1 MFMRKW
7 TRSAGLLFC
16 AVASVYNGP
25 AAFAVE
31 EMQRSSADSPPT
43 VKLISDTPADA
54 AASDSTPSTQPAG
67 APKVAINDSGTI
79 SIHTN
84 NDISVAEILRE
95 IGAQAQISIISSK
108 DVRGSIPAMDLY
120 NVTINE
126 ALDAILHSNGMAW
139 EKKGNLIYV
148 YTQKELDQRE
158 KAARK
163 TVTKTFPLH
172 YIPASDVLSLIKPA
186 LSPDAL
192 TSATKDASTG
202 INTGDV
208 GTGSSGSTNGSTETG
223 GNTEAGLDMIVVT
236 DYPENL
242 QRVSDIIKQIDCRPQ
257 QILVEATI
265 FQANLTDNNSMGID
279 FSLMGGVNF
288 DSLLASGTPL
298 TSALSGNVLNTTNA
312 TGTGTAGS
320 TANSAASAVQQGYAG
335 FTTGNFDTQV
345 PPGGLQIGIVK
356 NNLGVFISA
365 LEAVTEGTVLANP
378 KVLALDKQ
386 QGEVIV
392 GSEFG
397 YLTTTTTATT
407 SSQTVQFLDT
417 GTILSF
423 RPYVGDD
430 GYIRMEIHPED
441 SNGGLNA
448 SNLPVKNTTEVSTN
462 LLVKDGNTIV
472 IGGLFRETSS
482 SSRNQVP
489 FLGSLP
495 LAGALF
501 RSKTDATNRQ
511 EIIILLT
518 PHIIKDDAQ
527 YSKSSEEQVKELE
540 QMRVGVRKGMMW
552 FGRER
557 LAESAYE
564 NAVAEMNKPHPCLDL
579 ALWHLNCAI
588 NLNPKFIEAIEMKEK
603 ITGKQVTDVDN
614 SAIRSFVRQ
623 QIMAQT
629 LPPATAAAPAT
640 RPSVANATTRPMQS
654 PATKPSYAGDS
665 GFLPKPVTA
674 IPVEPDDDQPIT
686 GQ

>member
-1 MFMRKW
+1 MRKW

-31 EMQRSSADSPPT
+31 EALRSSADSPPT

-54 AASDSTPSTQPAG
+54 AASDPIPSTQPAG
-67 APKVAINDSGTI
+67 APKVAMNDAGTI

-84 NDISVAEILRE
+84 NDINVAEILRE
-95 IGAQAQISIISSK
+95 IGAQAQISIIPSR
-108 DVRGSIPAMDLY
+108 DVRGTIPAMDLY
-120 NVTINE
+120 NVTVSE

-139 EKKGNLIYV
+139 ERKGNLIYV
-148 YTQKELDQRE
+148 FTQKELDQRE

-163 TVTKTFPLH
+163 TVTKTFALH
-172 YIPASDVLSLIKPA
+172 YVPASDVVNLIKPA

-192 TSATKDASTG
+192 TSATKDDASG

-208 GTGSSGSTNGSTETG
+208 GTGSTSGTGGALQTG
-223 GNTEAGLDMIVVT
+223 GNSNAGLDMIVVT

-288 DSLLASGTPL
+288 DTLLSNSTPL
-298 TSALSGNVLNTTNA
+298 TSALSGNILNTA
-312 TGTGTAGS
+312 SS
-320 TANSAASAVQQGYAG
+320 TAAGTTGSSANVVKQGYAG

-345 PPGGLQIGIVK
+345 PPGGLQVGIVK

-448 SNLPVKNTTEVSTN
+448 SNLPQKNTTEVSTN

-482 SSRNQVP
+482 TGRNQVP

-501 RSKTDATNRQ
+501 RSKSDATNRQ

-518 PHIIKDDAQ
+518 PHIIKDDSK
-527 YSKSSEEQVKELE
+527 YSKAGEEEMKELE
-540 QMRVGVRKGMMW
+540 RMRVGVRKGMMW

-564 NAVAEMNKPHPCLDL
+564 NAVAEMNKPDPCLDL

-588 NLNPKFIEAIEMKEK
+588 NLNPKFLEAIDMKEK
-603 ITGKQVTDVDN
+603 ITGQQVTDVDN
-614 SAIRSFVRQ
+614 SAIRSFVRR
-623 QIMAQT
+623 QIMAEMP
-629 LPPATAAAPAT
+629 LPTTAEAPAT
-640 RPSVANATTRPMQS
+640 RPSVTTATTRPMQS
-654 PATKPSYAGDS
+654 PATKPSYAGNS
-665 GFLPKPVTA
+665 VFLPKPVTA
-674 IPVEPDDDQPIT
+674 IPVEPDDDSTAT